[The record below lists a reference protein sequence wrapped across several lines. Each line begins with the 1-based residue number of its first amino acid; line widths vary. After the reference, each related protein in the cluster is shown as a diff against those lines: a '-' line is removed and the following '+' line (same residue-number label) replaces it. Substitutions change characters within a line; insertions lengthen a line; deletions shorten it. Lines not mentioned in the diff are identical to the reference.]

1 MATFNKYNSFPEVI
15 AEGNLATDT
24 LKVALS
30 NTAPSASHTQLSQV
44 SEVSAGAGYTAGG
57 EALSVSSSGQSGGT
71 YSLVISDDVVWTSTG
86 SFPTSRYV
94 ILYDYTLAGD
104 PLLGWWDN
112 GSSISPTS
120 GQEFQANIA
129 GTLLSGS

>member
-57 EALSVSSSGQSGGT
+57 EALTVSSSGQSGGT

-86 SFPTSRYV
+86 SFPASQYV
-94 ILYDYTLAGD
+94 ILYDDTLAGD